1 MPSPALSVDPV
12 EMPHYVGSALY
23 VFIKVILIDRNDSH
37 IPDPDFRCVYPC
49 GISLPD
55 IPVPA
60 CGKEKT
66 TVARPPHLGRTSICD
81 VVVMLK

>member
-60 CGKEKT
+60 CGKEKQQSHVLRT
-66 TVARPPHLGRTSICD
+66 LVAHRSVTS
-81 VVVMLK
+81 M